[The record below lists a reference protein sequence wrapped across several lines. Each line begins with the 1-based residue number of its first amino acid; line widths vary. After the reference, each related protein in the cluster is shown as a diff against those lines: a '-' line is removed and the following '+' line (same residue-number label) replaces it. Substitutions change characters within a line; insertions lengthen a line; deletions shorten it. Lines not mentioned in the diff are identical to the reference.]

1 MTKYRNSNAPASTS
15 TYNRTTIETPTENIY
30 EALSIIA
37 KRSNQIN
44 LDIRKEL
51 HEKLDEFATHNDSL
65 EEIFENKEQIEVS
78 KFYERLPKPHAIAIE
93 EWLNEKYLPPKH
105 GGQQRINHECSERK
119 KILLGISGGIA
130 AYKTPLIV
138 RLLMSQGVEVK
149 IVMTPAAKDFV
160 TPLTLSTLSNHPV
173 YSTFTEQ
180 FHDNPVWND
189 HVELGKWADLFLIAP
204 ATSNTLS
211 AMVHAKC
218 NNLLIAT
225 YLSCNCTVYIAPAM
239 DLDMYEHPANQ
250 QNIKE
255 LNRIGKKVLP
265 VGEGFLAS
273 GLHGKGRMLEPE
285 EIISHITEDLKSVLP
300 LYGKKVLITAGPTY
314 EPIDPVRFIGNHSS
328 GKMGFALAEEARQLG
343 AHVTLI
349 SGPCV
354 LEASPEIDRYNISTA
369 EEMYQLALDH
379 FTESDIV
386 IAAAAVA
393 DFKPLY
399 AGDQKIKKESE
410 IQSIQLENP
419 GCFV

>member
-1 MTKYRNSNAPASTS
+1 MSV
-15 TYNRTTIETPTENIY
+15 
-30 EALSIIA
+30 LS
-37 KRSNQIN
+37 
-44 LDIRKEL
+44 
-51 HEKLDEFATHNDSL
+51 
-65 EEIFENKEQIEVS
+65 
-78 KFYERLPKPHAIAIE
+78 
-93 EWLNEKYLPPKH
+93 
-105 GGQQRINHECSERK
+105 GK

-130 AYKTPLIV
+130 AYKSPLIV
-138 RLLMSQGVEVK
+138 RLLKSLGVEVK
-149 IVMTPAAKDFV
+149 IVMTPSAKDFV

-173 YSTFTEQ
+173 YSTFTEELY
-180 FHDNPVWND
+180 DNPVWND
-189 HVELGKWADLFLIAP
+189 HVALGKWADLLLIAP

-225 YLSCNCTVYIAPAM
+225 YLSCTCPVYIAPAM
-239 DLDMYEHPANQ
+239 DLDMYAHPANQ
-250 QNIKE
+250 QNLKE

-285 EIISHITEDLKSVLP
+285 EIIRHIIEDLELGLP

-349 SGPCV
+349 SGPTV
-354 LEASPEIDRYNISTA
+354 LEASPDIDRHNVLTA
-369 EEMYQLALDH
+369 QEMYAIALEY
-379 FTESDIV
+379 FAETDIA

-393 DFKPLY
+393 DFKPLNV
-399 AGDQKIKKESE
+399 GDQKIKKESGF
-410 IQSIQLENP
+410 QSIELEKTLDILAEMGKRKQKQFLLGFALETEDEISNAIKKIKSKNLDAIVLNSLNEHGAGFSVDSNKVTYIDQNETIIP
-419 GCFV
+419 FELKSKILVARDIFSQILTQNA